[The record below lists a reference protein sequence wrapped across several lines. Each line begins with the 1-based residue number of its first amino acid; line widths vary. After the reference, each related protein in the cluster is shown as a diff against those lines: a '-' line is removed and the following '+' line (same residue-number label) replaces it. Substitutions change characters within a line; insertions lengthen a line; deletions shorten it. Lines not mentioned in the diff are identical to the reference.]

1 MKDGLN
7 SCFLTLFCYKFD
19 VALMLEDSELSVAKL
34 RQVRVP
40 TQWMRKLSPLSSYSR
55 WVSSQLLRILI
66 LACEKERK
74 KNHWKVLTG
83 TEPDFLNWNRKTIL
97 RANLKEAER
106 ERINRLEEF
115 ERKSNVQLERQLMMA
130 SEWSRAL
137 LTMRG
142 KLKGTE
148 WDPESSHCIDYSDF
162 KRLLD
167 SNNVQFMEYSNYGQ
181 TVSGWTSSWK
191 GKLKVQKVIETK
203 EIVFRRHVVD
213 RMPID
218 CWNDVWRKLHQQL
231 VNVDVLNVN
240 TVPAEVYSTVAT
252 AVVWSMR
259 LALSVVLYV
268 WIDNMLR
275 PIYRKLIPCD
285 LGAPPKKT
293 TLQPLKHQALGSLGK
308 SRAKFISAEEKTG
321 VTFDDFAGQE
331 YIKRELQEIV
341 RILKNDEEFQNKG
354 IYCPKGV
361 LLHGP
366 PGTGKTL
373 LAKAIAGEAGLPF
386 FAANGTDF
394 VEMFVG
400 VAASRVKDLF
410 ASARSF
416 APSIIFIDEIDAIG
430 SKRGGPD
437 IGGGGAE
444 REQGLLQILTE
455 MDGFKVSTSQ
465 VLVIGAT
472 NRLDILDPALLRKG
486 RFDKIV
492 RVGLPSKDG
501 RFAILKVHARN
512 KYFRSEEEKETLLQ
526 EIADLTEDFTGAELQ
541 NILNEAGI
549 LTARKDL
556 DYIGR
561 EELLEALKRQKGTF
575 ETGQEDSTAVPEE
588 LKLRLAYREAA
599 VAVLACYIPDPY
611 RPFTDTD
618 INSISSQPNMRYQE
632 TSGRVFQRKADYV
645 DSIVRACAPRVIE
658 EEIFGVDNLCWISA
672 KATLEASRR
681 AEFLILQTGM
691 TAFGKAYYRYQNDL
705 VPNLAAK
712 LEALREEYMRFA
724 VEKCSAVLREYHVL
738 LEKGE
743 IKSDEIWK
751 IYNSSPRIPQ
761 IILTRE
767 ERDEG
772 KKGSLEDYPS
782 NLGITSSKWSKV
794 SDIMNRVSVFHLN
807 RKLMRKEGAF
817 QATVN
822 IYLHARAKFISA
834 EEKTGVT
841 FDDFAGQEYIKREL
855 QEIVRILKNDE
866 EFQNKGIY
874 CPKGVLLHGP
884 PGTGKTLLA
893 KAIAGEAGLPFFAA
907 NGTDFVEM
915 FVGVAASRVKDL
927 FASARSFAPSIIFI
941 DEIDAIGSKRG
952 GPDIGGGGAEREQG
966 LLQILTEMDGF
977 KVSTSQVL
985 VIGATNRLDILDPA
999 LLRKGRF
1006 DKIVRVGLPSKDGRF
1021 AILKVHA
1028 RNKYFRSEE
1037 EKETLLQEIADLTED
1052 FTGAELQNILNEAG
1066 ILTAR
1071 KDLDYIGRE
1080 ELLEALKRQKGTF
1093 ETGQEDSTAVP
1104 EELKLRLAY
1113 REAAVAVLACYIPDP
1128 YRPFTDTD
1136 INSIS
1141 SQPNMRYQETSGR
1154 VFQRKA
1160 DYVDSIVRA
1169 CAPRVIEEEIFGV
1182 DNLCWI
1188 SAKATLE
1195 ASRRAEFLI
1204 LQTGMTAFGKAYYRY
1219 QNDLVPNLAAKLEAL
1234 REEYMR
1240 FAVEKCSAVLR
1251 EYHVLLEKGEI
1262 KSDEIWKIYNSSPR
1276 IPQPAVRQVDEY
1288 GALVYAGRWGLH
1300 GVSLPGRVTFAP
1312 GNVGFSTFGAPRPME
1327 TQIIS
1332 DDTWKEATTFDGK
1345 PFPVR
1350 FVILYLVHLTSRLFV
1365 HHTSAVVLFGKYG
1378 SLSCLPYM
1386 QISPYILCSYYYLL
1400 LFM

>member
-1 MKDGLN
+1 MSFSSASNAVLDSFSPKPLCVF
-7 SCFLTLFCYKFD
+7 SSSKTLFPRNDRRPKF
-19 VALMLEDSELSVAKL
+19 LLL
-34 RQVRVP
+34 RQFSARSLRFQSRSCIRHRINVR
-40 TQWMRKLSPLSSYSR
+40 R
-55 WVSSQLLRILI
+55 LRINC
-66 LACEKERK
+66 CEASSSSSSNPVDGE
-74 KNHWKVLTG
+74 
-83 TEPDFLNWNRKTIL
+83 TESAQQLFEETQ
-97 RANLKEAER
+97 NLKEAER

-115 ERKSNVQLERQLMMA
+115 ERKANVQLERQLMMA
-130 SEWSRAL
+130 SEWSRTL

-167 SNNVQFMEYSNYGQ
+167 SNNVRYMEYSNYGQ
-181 TVSGWTSSWK
+181 TVSVILPYYK
-191 GKLKVQKVIETK
+191 DGKTEGSEGDRNK

-240 TVPAEVYSTVAT
+240 SVPAEVYSTVAT

-259 LALSVVLYV
+259 LALSHLPY
-268 WIDNMLR
+268 M
-275 PIYRKLIPCD
+275 
-285 LGAPPKKT
+285 
-293 TLQPLKHQALGSLGK
+293 
-308 SRAKFISAEEKTG
+308 AKFISAEEKTG

-486 RFDKIV
+486 RFDKII

-526 EIADLTEDFTGAELQ
+526 EIANLTEDFTGAELQ

-575 ETGQEDSTAVPEE
+575 ETGQEDSTEVPEE

-611 RPFTDTD
+611 LPFTDTD
-618 INSISSQPNMRYQE
+618 INSIRSQPNMRYQE

-724 VEKCSAVLREYHVL
+724 VEKCSSVLREYRHAVENITGWFLLHFSLSYLLCYYVL
-738 LEKGE
+738 LEKGA
-743 IKSDEIWK
+743 IK
-751 IYNSSPRIPQ
+751 
-761 IILTRE
+761 
-767 ERDEG
+767 
-772 KKGSLEDYPS
+772 
-782 NLGITSSKWSKV
+782 
-794 SDIMNRVSVFHLN
+794 
-807 RKLMRKEGAF
+807 A
-817 QATVN
+817 
-822 IYLHARAKFISA
+822 
-834 EEKTGVT
+834 
-841 FDDFAGQEYIKREL
+841 
-855 QEIVRILKNDE
+855 
-866 EFQNKGIY
+866 
-874 CPKGVLLHGP
+874 
-884 PGTGKTLLA
+884 
-893 KAIAGEAGLPFFAA
+893 
-907 NGTDFVEM
+907 
-915 FVGVAASRVKDL
+915 
-927 FASARSFAPSIIFI
+927 
-941 DEIDAIGSKRG
+941 
-952 GPDIGGGGAEREQG
+952 
-966 LLQILTEMDGF
+966 
-977 KVSTSQVL
+977 
-985 VIGATNRLDILDPA
+985 
-999 LLRKGRF
+999 
-1006 DKIVRVGLPSKDGRF
+1006 
-1021 AILKVHA
+1021 
-1028 RNKYFRSEE
+1028 
-1037 EKETLLQEIADLTED
+1037 
-1052 FTGAELQNILNEAG
+1052 
-1066 ILTAR
+1066 
-1071 KDLDYIGRE
+1071 
-1080 ELLEALKRQKGTF
+1080 
-1093 ETGQEDSTAVP
+1093 
-1104 EELKLRLAY
+1104 
-1113 REAAVAVLACYIPDP
+1113 
-1128 YRPFTDTD
+1128 
-1136 INSIS
+1136 
-1141 SQPNMRYQETSGR
+1141 
-1154 VFQRKA
+1154 
-1160 DYVDSIVRA
+1160 
-1169 CAPRVIEEEIFGV
+1169 
-1182 DNLCWI
+1182 
-1188 SAKATLE
+1188 
-1195 ASRRAEFLI
+1195 
-1204 LQTGMTAFGKAYYRY
+1204 
-1219 QNDLVPNLAAKLEAL
+1219 
-1234 REEYMR
+1234 
-1240 FAVEKCSAVLR
+1240 
-1251 EYHVLLEKGEI
+1251 
-1262 KSDEIWKIYNSSPR
+1262 DEIWKIYNSSPR
-1276 IPQPAVRQVDEY
+1276 IPQPAVKQVDEY
-1288 GALVYAGRWGLH
+1288 GALLYAGRWGLH

-1312 GNVGFSTFGAPRPME
+1312 GNVGFATFGAPRPME

-1332 DDTWKEATTFDGK
+1332 DNTWKLIDGIWDKRVQEIRAEASMEIEEDK
-1345 PFPVR
+1345 DNP
-1350 FVILYLVHLTSRLFV
+1350 
-1365 HHTSAVVLFGKYG
+1365 
-1378 SLSCLPYM
+1378 
-1386 QISPYILCSYYYLL
+1386 QLL
-1400 LFM
+1400 MASHFL